1 MARSSS
7 SPIEARNE
15 APAAKCAPRSTVI
28 VSKFPGQCA
37 CGEKFSAGASVAWSK
52 SYEHPITGCSA
63 CDFGT
68 FPGMSA
74 ASLREDA
81 RSWMNMANNAMN
93 ARLAKN
99 VGRCLTRNTLA
110 VNASRDGRA

>member
-1 MARSSS
+1 MCT
-7 SPIEARNE
+7 SPVIQI
-15 APAAKCAPRSTVI
+15 APKSTLI
-28 VSKFPGQCA
+28 VSKYPGQCA
-37 CGEKFSAGASVAWSK
+37 CGAKFNAGDNVAWSK

-81 RSWMNMANNAMN
+81 IAWMYLANNAMN
-93 ARLAKN
+93 ARQAKN
-99 VGRCLTRNTLA
+99 TGRCLTRNTLT

>member
-1 MARSSS
+1 MCVSPALQIAARSSL
-7 SPIEARNE
+7 
-15 APAAKCAPRSTVI
+15 I
-28 VSKFPGQCA
+28 VSKYPGQCA
-37 CGEKFSAGASVAWSK
+37 CGEKFKAGDSVAWSK

-81 RSWMNMANNAMN
+81 RHWMNMANNAMN